1 MKQKIKEIVIALLVF
16 AIIGSFGSWEIGDI
30 SLVQA
35 LLQSVG
41 CALAIY
47 IICFF
52 DKKRAA
58 KKATQQP
65 NL

>member
-1 MKQKIKEIVIALLVF
+1 MKLKIKEIVIALLLF
-16 AIIGSFGSWEIGDI
+16 AIIGSFGSWEIDDI

-35 LLQSVG
+35 TMQSAVF
-41 CALAIY
+41 ALAIY

>member
-1 MKQKIKEIVIALLVF
+1 MKQTIKEVVIMLLALAIV
-16 AIIGSFGSWEIGDI
+16 GSFGSWEIGDI